1 MTDDSFKMKRKEK
14 KTVYINVD
22 IRTIFFSTI
31 QNLVSVRHN
40 MVDTKRK
47 LTFDESSEEKNSK
60 KLRKDEFNRIENLS
74 NEMFFEIFYK

>member
-74 NEMFFEIFYK
+74 NEMFFEIFDK